1 VRLSRDNNRR
11 VSCLESS
18 TNNELLNIIE
28 EKSISEQVSLVS
40 AADLLIPLK
49 WCERI
54 FGSELLGGYLVR
66 TFDEIMS
73 QKICCR
79 QTAHPG
85 ERRSH
90 PPVALFWHHS

>member
-11 VSCLESS
+11 
-18 TNNELLNIIE
+18 
-28 EKSISEQVSLVS
+28 ISGRHHRRKVDIRTKVSLVS

-73 QKICCR
+73 QKIWCR
-79 QTAHPG
+79 QTAHPE

-90 PPVALFWHHS
+90 PPVALF